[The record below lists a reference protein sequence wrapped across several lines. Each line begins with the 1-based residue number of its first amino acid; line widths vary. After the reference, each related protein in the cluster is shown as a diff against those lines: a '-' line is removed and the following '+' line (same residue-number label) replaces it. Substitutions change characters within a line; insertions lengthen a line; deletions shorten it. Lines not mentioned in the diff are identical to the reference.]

1 MQWKM
6 LIPLSLLVICLSAL
20 SGCQLRG
27 VPLSGGVQTVLLT
40 PTGELARLPK
50 QPLAIREPDGTE
62 TEITTDENGLAA
74 FPLKGPDVEYLILT
88 DVQAWQGVAQV
99 IVYVVYQWV
108 GSQLKA
114 MEVRR

>member
-1 MQWKM
+1 MKRTCKHF
-6 LIPLSLLVICLSAL
+6 LPVGIVVAALV
-20 SGCQLRG
+20 GCKAPGNL
-27 VPLSGGVQTVLLT
+27 PLSGGVQTVLLT

-62 TEITTDENGLAA
+62 TPITTDENGLAA

-88 DVQAWQGVAQV
+88 DVQAWRGVAQV

-114 MEVRR
+114 TEVRR